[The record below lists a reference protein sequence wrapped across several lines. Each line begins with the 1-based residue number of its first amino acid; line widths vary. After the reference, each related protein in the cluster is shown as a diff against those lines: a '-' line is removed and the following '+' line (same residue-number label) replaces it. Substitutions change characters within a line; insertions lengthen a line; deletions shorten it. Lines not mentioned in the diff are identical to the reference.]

1 MIMNKSFLSL
11 NNLEKISGLFQV
23 IGVLGVMASLIFVGL
38 ELRQTQKIALART
51 QQERSNG
58 IYANFDALTTAGI
71 DWQSAI
77 IDNNMDYVFSK
88 NLIARRNTYHMSWF
102 LFENDYFQYT
112 QGLLDDSIWNA
123 KLKAFES
130 WYNTC
135 DLRPLYL
142 SRSKFMPA
150 GFVSLIESF
159 PDRCTR

>member
-1 MIMNKSFLSL
+1 MNKSFLSL

-77 IDNNMDYVFSK
+77 IDNNMD
-88 NLIARRNTYHMSWF
+88 LC
-102 LFENDYFQYT
+102 
-112 QGLLDDSIWNA
+112 LLKKS
-123 KLKAFES
+123 
-130 WYNTC
+130 YC
-135 DLRPLYL
+135 
-142 SRSKFMPA
+142 
-150 GFVSLIESF
+150 
-159 PDRCTR
+159 